1 MSSVGYLKGTNL
13 TLVSKKG
20 MKEKKE
26 KVLESRRLTIG
37 PLQES
42 RNDVVRVR
50 MEKEGKSRDGCK
62 STANWQSREL
72 MSLQNECR
80 QQGDQKLDL
89 LLVSSVHA

>member
-26 KVLESRRLTIG
+26 NVLESRRLTIG

-42 RNDVVRVR
+42 RNDVVRVK

-62 STANWQSREL
+62 STAKWQSREL